1 MTKNYV
7 GKQEKNWFGFMSGG
21 GRVQVEKCWVLR
33 LVKVKQKSIGG
44 LYLAI

>member
-1 MTKNYV
+1 MSREV
-7 GKQEKNWFGFMSGG
+7 RGEGLGFMSGG

-44 LYLAI
+44 LSLII